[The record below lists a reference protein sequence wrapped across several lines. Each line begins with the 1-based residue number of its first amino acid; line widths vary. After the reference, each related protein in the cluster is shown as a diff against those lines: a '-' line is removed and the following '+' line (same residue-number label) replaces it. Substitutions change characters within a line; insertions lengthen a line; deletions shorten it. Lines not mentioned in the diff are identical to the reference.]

1 LGGWGATISGA
12 GHAAVLG
19 LAVWALPWLRAGPDP
34 GVPVLAV
41 RLVDPSELL
50 APPLPPAPAV
60 TPAPVPGVVAP
71 EVVARPE
78 ATVPHP
84 EMPPEAPPVEGLGE
98 RFDAAAPLGIGPA
111 PEAVAPEAGRL
122 APEAGA
128 VVPEEQFGTGL
139 GTGTATGTGTGT
151 GFGSGFGAGSG
162 FVPGASGRPPDVAG
176 EAVEASPVSA
186 EAYGAGV
193 RAAVERAKVYPRAAR
208 ERGLY
213 GTAGVTFLVGPAGEV
228 MALRLVRSSGAKALD
243 DAALAAVRDARLPVP
258 PAGVPLGYDLGIS
271 FTLRDK

>member
-111 PEAVAPEAGRL
+111 PEAVAPGAGRL
-122 APEAGA
+122 APEVGA
-128 VVPEEQFGTGL
+128 VVPDEQFGTGL
-139 GTGTATGTGTGT
+139 G
-151 GFGSGFGAGSG
+151 SGLGAGSR